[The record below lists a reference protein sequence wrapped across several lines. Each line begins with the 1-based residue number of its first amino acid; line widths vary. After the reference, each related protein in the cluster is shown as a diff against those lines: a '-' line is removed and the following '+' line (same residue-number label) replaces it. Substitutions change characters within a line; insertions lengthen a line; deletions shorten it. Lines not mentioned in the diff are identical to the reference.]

1 MKKFLA
7 IASLV
12 FLLTGCNQNREDE
25 YSCRYGNSNV
35 SSYLYVF
42 KDRMNFYS
50 TDYTIEKEINDKIL
64 AKEKNGTEILTFY
77 KRTKKLKST
86 YKDGKSDLYDCEQLN

>member
-1 MKKFLA
+1 
-7 IASLV
+7 
-12 FLLTGCNQNREDE
+12 
-25 YSCRYGNSNV
+25 
-35 SSYLYVF
+35 
-42 KDRMNFYS
+42 MNFYS